1 MVLVIGGNELGP
13 QTEIQYIYI
22 VFVNLTGAI
31 VNAIIFGD
39 LAVLID
45 SLLRASS
52 VNQAQID
59 TANIAMA
66 NIALKEGIREDVRE
80 YFQAVQLTQSQQQEL
95 DDFLLQISPSLKN
108 QVNAA
113 IFSSILN
120 QENETIKDT
129 MRKIIQS
136 KGGQA

>member
-1 MVLVIGGNELGP
+1 
-13 QTEIQYIYI
+13 
-22 VFVNLTGAI
+22 VNLTGAI

-66 NIALKEGIREDVRE
+66 NIALKEEIREDVRE

-129 MRKIIQS
+129 IRKIIQS

>member
-66 NIALKEGIREDVRE
+66 NIALKEEIREDVRE

>member
-1 MVLVIGGNELGP
+1 
-13 QTEIQYIYI
+13 
-22 VFVNLTGAI
+22 VNLTGAI

-80 YFQAVQLTQSQQQEL
+80 YF
-95 DDFLLQISPSLKN
+95 
-108 QVNAA
+108 
-113 IFSSILN
+113 
-120 QENETIKDT
+120 
-129 MRKIIQS
+129 
-136 KGGQA
+136 

>member
-13 QTEIQYIYI
+13 QTEIQYAYI

-45 SLLRASS
+45 SLLRSS
-52 VNQAQID
+52 SLSQAQID

-66 NIALKEGIREDVRE
+66 NINLDDDNRKDVRE
-80 YFQAVQLTQSQQQEL
+80 YF
-95 DDFLLQISPSLKN
+95 
-108 QVNAA
+108 
-113 IFSSILN
+113 
-120 QENETIKDT
+120 
-129 MRKIIQS
+129 
-136 KGGQA
+136 